1 MKIGILREEKIPT
14 DKRVP
19 LSPYQCKRLIA
30 QYPSISLFVQ
40 SSNIRCFQ
48 DSEYED
54 LGINIVEDISDCDVF
69 LGIKEVPIESLI
81 ADKTYL
87 FFSHTLKKQ
96 DYNRALL
103 QDMLVKRIKM
113 VDYEVIK
120 NTNGKRLLGFGRYAG
135 IIGTYNGLLTY
146 GLKSEK
152 YKLKA
157 AHLCENREE
166 MERELQKLNLSN
178 EKIILTGNG
187 RVGQGA
193 LETLR
198 KAKIREVSKE
208 EFVNET
214 FEETV
219 FVHLNTMDYN
229 IRIDGTAFNK
239 FEFYNQ
245 PEFYISCFMD
255 YAKHADIFIAGHY
268 YSEGSP
274 YLITKEDVKKSTFK
288 IITVADIS
296 CDINGPIACNIR
308 SSEIENPIYGYNPI
322 TEKEDNFTKEG
333 VIAVMAVDNLPSE
346 LPKEASEDFGK
357 NLLENIFPLLIHED
371 TDGIIENAIIC
382 QNGNLMPDFEYLT
395 EYLNGL

>member
-19 LSPYQCKRLIA
+19 LSPYQCKRLIE
-30 QYPSISLFVQ
+30 QYPSIALFVQ

-54 LGINIVEDISDCDVF
+54 LGINIVEDISDCDVL
-69 LGIKEVPIESLI
+69 LGIKEVPIASLI
-81 ADKTYL
+81 AEKTYL
-87 FFSHTLKKQ
+87 FFSHTMKKQ
-96 DYNRALL
+96 EYNRELL
-103 QDMLVKRIKM
+103 QELLDKKIKM
-113 VDYEVIK
+113 VDYETVK
-120 NTNGKRLLGFGRYAG
+120 NSNGKRLLGFGRYAG
-135 IIGTYNGLLTY
+135 IIGAYNGLLTY
-146 GLKSEK
+146 GLKSGQ
-152 YKLKA
+152 YNLKA
-157 AHLCENREE
+157 AHLCSNRQE
-166 MERELQKLNLSN
+166 MEAELEHLNFN
-178 EKIILTGNG
+178 KEKIITTGNG
-187 RVGQGA
+187 RVGKGI

-214 FEETV
+214 FKEVV

-229 IRIDGTAFNK
+229 TRIDGTGFNK

-268 YSEGSP
+268 YTEGSP
-274 YLITKEDVKKSTFK
+274 YLITKDDMRIENFK
-288 IITVADIS
+288 IQTIADIS
-296 CDINGPIACNIR
+296 CDINGPIASTIR

-333 VIAVMAVDNLPSE
+333 IIAVMAVDNLPSE
-346 LPKEASEDFGK
+346 LPKNTSVHFGK
-357 NLLENIFPLLIHED
+357 NLLENIFPLLINED
-371 TDGIIENAIIC
+371 KDGIIENATIC
-382 QNGNLMPDFEYLT
+382 QKGNLMPAFKYLGD
-395 EYLNGL
+395 YLKAN

>member
-1 MKIGILREEKIPT
+1 MKIGILREEKVPT

-19 LSPYQCKRLIA
+19 LSPNQCKRLIA
-30 QYPSISLFVQ
+30 QYPSIVLFVQ

-54 LGINIVEDISDCDVF
+54 LGINIEEDISDCDVF

-308 SSEIENPIYGYNPI
+308 SSEIKNPIYGYNPI

>member
-1 MKIGILREEKIPT
+1 MKIGILREERIPT

-19 LSPYQCKRLIA
+19 LSPNQCKRLIA
-30 QYPSISLFVQ
+30 QYPSIVLFVQ

-54 LGINIVEDISDCDVF
+54 LGINIEEDISDCDVF

-166 MERELQKLNLSN
+166 MELELKQLKLSN

-187 RVGQGA
+187 RVGKGA
-193 LETLR
+193 LETLT
-198 KAKIREVSKE
+198 KANIKEVSND
-208 EFVNET
+208 EFINCTFNEA
-214 FEETV
+214 V
-219 FVHLNTMDYN
+219 FVQLSTEDYN
-229 IRIDGTAFNK
+229 QRIDSTTFNK

-245 PEFYISCFMD
+245 PEFYVSSFMK

-274 YLITKEDVKKSTFK
+274 FFFTREDVKSHHFK
-288 IITVADIS
+288 IKAVADIS
-296 CDINGPIACNIR
+296 CDINGSIACTIR
-308 SSEIENPIYGYNPI
+308 SSEINVPIYGYNPI
-322 TEKEDNFTKEG
+322 TEKEDDFTKEG
-333 VIAVMAVDNLPSE
+333 VIAVMAVNNLPSE
-346 LPKEASEDFGK
+346 LPKDASKDFGE
-357 NLLENIFPLLIHED
+357 NLLEKIFPILINED
-371 TDGIIENAIIC
+371 KDGIIENATIC
-382 QNGNLMPDFEYLT
+382 QNGDLTPNFEYLRD
-395 EYLNGL
+395 YLNSL

>member
-1 MKIGILREEKIPT
+1 MKIGILREEKVPA

-19 LSPYQCKRLIA
+19 LSPNQCKRLIA
-30 QYPSISLFVQ
+30 QYPSIALFVQ

-54 LGINIVEDISDCDVF
+54 LGINIVEDISDCDIL

-87 FFSHTLKKQ
+87 FFSHTIKKQ

-103 QDMLVKRIKM
+103 QAMLDKRIKM
-113 VDYEVIK
+113 IDYEVIK
-120 NTNGKRLLGFGRYAG
+120 NKSGKRSLGFGRYAG

-157 AHLCENREE
+157 AHLCGNREE
-166 MERELQKLNLSN
+166 MERELQELNLSN

-208 EFVNET
+208 EFVNGT
-214 FEETV
+214 FKETV

-229 IRIDGTAFNK
+229 TRIDGTVFNK

-245 PEFYISCFMD
+245 PGFYMSCFMD
-255 YAKHADIFIAGHY
+255 YAKHGDIFIAGHY
-268 YSEGSP
+268 YSKDSP
-274 YLITKEDVKKSTFK
+274 YLITKEDAKKSHFK

-296 CDINGPIACNIR
+296 CDINGPIATTIR
-308 SSEIENPIYGYNPI
+308 SSEIETPIYGYNPI

-333 VIAVMAVDNLPSE
+333 IIAVMAVDNLSSE
-346 LPKEASEDFGK
+346 LPKDASVDFGN
-357 NLLENIFPLLIHED
+357 NLLEKIFPLLINED
-371 TDGIIENAIIC
+371 KDDIIENATIC
-382 QNGNLMPDFEYLT
+382 KNGDLTVNFEYLRD
-395 EYLNGL
+395 YLNGL

>member
-1 MKIGILREEKIPT
+1 MKIGILREEKVPT

-19 LSPYQCKRLIA
+19 LSPNQCKRLIA
-30 QYPSISLFVQ
+30 QYPSIVLFVQ

-54 LGINIVEDISDCDVF
+54 LGINIEEDISDCDVF

-274 YLITKEDVKKSTFK
+274 YLITREDAKRNDFK